1 MSRVSLTV
9 AEKLA
14 QLRKIPLGMLPSTLK
29 YNLVLPNIS
38 EIRFEYSRNAK

>member
-1 MSRVSLTV
+1 MSKVSLTV

-14 QLRKIPLGMLPSTLK
+14 QLRKIPANLLPSTIK

-38 EIRFEYSRNAK
+38 EIKF